1 MQPRYTPMVN
11 SLTLPELLEHMLLL
25 VDMRTLLT
33 SAQRVCR
40 QWHEVIN
47 LSLSIQQALFFRP
60 VRPNTGNKKQER
72 VRNPL
77 LGDVFW
83 SLALPWNA
91 ECWEKPHGPASY
103 LPSDNQDLKRRL
115 GQENASW
122 RRMLIQQPPTSKVGI
137 IRGYHP
143 REVQLDTTHWQFTIE
158 PNQDHLRMDS
168 VVTGLQSM
176 AIKPCRSI
184 RWAFWDALPN
194 KYLGFLGN
202 FAQVLLDAV
211 LKECDIA
218 IIAHKDDEII
228 HSMFEYFV
236 DQEDHD
242 RFHESIL
249 GKQFALGFS
258 DANGTDTYKL
268 VDWLKALHYNAA
280 KQIPVRGGSTELLR
294 KIEGLC

>member
-11 SLTLPELLEHMLLL
+11 SLTLPELLEHMLLF

-47 LSLSIQQALFFRP
+47 LSQSIQQALFFLP
-60 VRPNTGNKKQER
+60 VQPNPDNKKQER

-77 LGDVFW
+77 LGDAFW
-83 SLALPWNA
+83 SLALPWDG
-91 ECWEKPHGPASY
+91 ERWDKPHGPAWY

-115 GQENASW
+115 GQGNSSW
-122 RRMLIQQPPTSKVGI
+122 RRMLIQQPPTSKIGI

-143 REVQLDTTHWQFTIE
+143 LDIQFDTTHWQFTIE

-176 AIKPCRSI
+176 AIKPCRST
-184 RWAFWDALPN
+184 RWAFWDVRPT
-194 KYLGFLGN
+194 KYLGLLGN
-202 FAQVLLDAV
+202 FAQVLLDAA

-218 IIAHKDDEII
+218 IIAYDEDAII
-228 HSMFEYFV
+228 HPLFKYFV
-236 DQEDHD
+236 GQADHGV
-242 RFHESIL
+242 HESIL

-258 DANGTDTYKL
+258 DANGTDTYSL
-268 VDWLKALHYNAA
+268 ADWLKALHYNAE
-280 KQIPVRGGSTELLR
+280 KQDPVLGGSTDFVR